1 MTNLGFKELSLG
13 KDLFY
18 KFFFTEVSAF
28 SSSDSAVAS
37 TVAISRHIKKI
48 YYISDISLLGSH
60 FLRNRVFLTF
70 YVARQKRHLE
80 ASSVNYNRGE
90 NITLQATNS
99 ENKSLV
105 FGFVCSFDYRVK
117 ALSNPHFFI
126 FCFSMSQTFL
136 EVFKVVLSN
145 IFQKRY
151 ELKTCHNSA

>member
-1 MTNLGFKELSLG
+1 MENQQTDICSASQTLTNLRFKELSLG

-18 KFFFTEVSAF
+18 KKFFTEVSAF

-90 NITLQATNS
+90 NITLQATKTNS

-105 FGFVCSFDYRVK
+105 FGFVCFFDYRVK
-117 ALSNPHFFI
+117 ALSISLYF
-126 FCFSMSQTFL
+126 
-136 EVFKVVLSN
+136 VF
-145 IFQKRY
+145 Q
-151 ELKTCHNSA
+151 

>member
-1 MTNLGFKELSLG
+1 MENQQTDICSASQTLTNLRFKELSLG

-37 TVAISRHIKKI
+37 TVAISRHIKRL

-60 FLRNRVFLTF
+60 FLQNRVFLTF
-70 YVARQKRHLE
+70 YVARQKRHFQ
-80 ASSVNYNRGE
+80 ASSVNYNGGE
-90 NITLQATNS
+90 NITLQPTKTNP

-105 FGFVCSFDYRVK
+105 FGFLFFFNYRVK

-126 FCFSMSQTFL
+126 FCFPMSQTFL
-136 EVFKVVLSN
+136 
-145 IFQKRY
+145 
-151 ELKTCHNSA
+151 